1 MKTKPSIG
9 LMVVMLMFPQIV
21 ETIYSPALGNIAQS
35 FAVTYSQAAQTLS
48 IYFSAFAI
56 GVVVWGILA
65 DKWGRRPAML
75 AGLLVYGISALVAM
89 QTESFDVVMLARA
102 FSAFGIAV
110 GSVVTQTMLRDS
122 FSGDE
127 LGRVFSVMG
136 MAISISPVVGML
148 IGGQLTALGG
158 YELVFFALFII
169 ALALL
174 CYNAV
179 KLPETQTEKQP
190 LEIGSLLG
198 RMLKDAQI
206 WQSAFLVAL
215 YNIALFAYYQLGAF
229 TFEQLGLTSEQFGYS
244 GVILGVGT
252 LIGSLMNKSLLAKG
266 RSQTHLLWIA
276 SAFLIIGGFGVFMLQ
291 DSVWFLAPMLFVVMS
306 FGIAIPNVL
315 SSALVD
321 YKQQAGSAGA
331 VLGLMYYLMI
341 GSGLGLAGMVQNLG
355 FVLMTCAA
363 LVLLVTMSRKARMK

>member
-9 LMVVMLMFPQIV
+9 LMVVMLMLPQIV

-65 DKWGRRPAML
+65 DKWGRRPTML
-75 AGLLVYGISALVAM
+75 AGLLVYGVSALVAM
-89 QTESFDVVMLARA
+89 QTDSFDVVMLARA
-102 FSAFGIAV
+102 CSAFGIAV

-136 MAISISPVVGML
+136 MGISISPVVGML

-158 YELVFFALFII
+158 YELVFFALFIM
-169 ALALL
+169 ALVLL

-179 KLPETQTEKQP
+179 KLPETQTQKQP

-206 WQSAFLVAL
+206 WQSALLVAL

-229 TFEQLGLTSEQFGYS
+229 TFEQLGLNSEQFGYS
-244 GVILGVGT
+244 GVILGIGT

-266 RSQTHLLWIA
+266 RSQTNLLWIA
-276 SAFLIIGGFGVFMLQ
+276 STLLAIGGFGVFMLQ

-341 GSGLGLAGMVQNLG
+341 GSGLGLAGMIQNLG
-355 FVLMTCAA
+355 FVLMSCAA
-363 LVLLVTMSRKARMK
+363 LVLLVTLSRKV

>member
-158 YELVFFALFII
+158 YELVFFALFIM

-206 WQSAFLVAL
+206 WQSALLVAL

-276 SAFLIIGGFGVFMLQ
+276 SAFLIIGGFGVFLLQ